1 VRQGRQGDHIYDIE
15 NFADRYPEDPFF
27 DGMRRRRPSDP
38 EETGP
43 QPEIGQR
50 GPESGWVYAGL
61 YRAWATQF
69 NEVSI
74 YHALDV
80 RRYELQLLQLPG
92 LRISEAT
99 RALIREE
106 MSTLGPT
113 AGQGQGQAQAAEQ
126 DQDPGQDQNPGG
138 TDRR

>member
-1 VRQGRQGDHIYDIE
+1 MRQGRMGDHIYDIE
-15 NFADRYPEDPFF
+15 WFADRYPEDPFF
-27 DGMRRRRPSDP
+27 DGMRRRSPLGP
-38 EETGP
+38 E
-43 QPEIGQR
+43 EIGQR
-50 GPESGWVYAGL
+50 GPESDWVYAGL

-80 RRYELQLLQLPG
+80 RRYEYELLQLPG
-92 LRISEAT
+92 LPISNET
-99 RALIREE
+99 RAFIREE
-106 MSTLGPT
+106 MSTPGPT
-113 AGQGQGQAQAAEQ
+113 AGQGQGQ

>member
-1 VRQGRQGDHIYDIE
+1 MRQGRLGDHIYDIE

-27 DGMRRRRPSDP
+27 DGMRRRSPLGP
-38 EETGP
+38 E
-43 QPEIGQR
+43 EIGQR
-50 GPESGWVYAGL
+50 GPESDWVYAGL

-69 NEVSI
+69 NDVSI
-74 YHALDV
+74 YHALEV
-80 RRYELQLLQLPG
+80 RRHDLELLQLPG
-92 LRISEAT
+92 LPITEAT
-99 RALIREE
+99 RAFIREE
-106 MSTLGPT
+106 MSTPGPT